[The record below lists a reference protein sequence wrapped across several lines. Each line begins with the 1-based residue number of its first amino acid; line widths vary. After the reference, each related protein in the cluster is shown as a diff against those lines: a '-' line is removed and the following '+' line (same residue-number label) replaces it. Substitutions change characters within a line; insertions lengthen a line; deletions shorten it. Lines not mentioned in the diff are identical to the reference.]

1 MIAQKYLDNAGTIE
15 DIRWF
20 QYGIL
25 HGGIENCRS
34 TEYPSI
40 FNLVDNPVNLRWI
53 KRHAFNE
60 LIGRYTVKKMIR
72 YLKNIHWTLNCFG
85 FLPVAFYESFVG

>member
-1 MIAQKYLDNAGTIE
+1 MHIFRLFERRIINILYHSIILGGPMIAQKYLDNLF

-60 LIGRYTVKKMIR
+60 LIGKYVG
-72 YLKNIHWTLNCFG
+72 TL
-85 FLPVAFYESFVG
+85 

>member
-1 MIAQKYLDNAGTIE
+1 MILGGPMIAQKYLDNAGTIE

-53 KRHAFNE
+53 KQHAFNE
-60 LIGRYTVKKMIR
+60 LIGKYTVRRK
-72 YLKNIHWTLNCFG
+72 Y
-85 FLPVAFYESFVG
+85 VGD